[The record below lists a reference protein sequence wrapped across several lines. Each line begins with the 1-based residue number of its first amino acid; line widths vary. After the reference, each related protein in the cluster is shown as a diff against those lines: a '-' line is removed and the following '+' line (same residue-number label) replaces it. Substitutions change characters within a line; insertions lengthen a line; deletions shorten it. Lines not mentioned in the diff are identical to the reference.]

1 MLQASGLSGASSA
14 ARASRATRNWRATSG
29 YIRDCGPTHA
39 QCAAS
44 ASGVRTIWRNTY
56 ERTKWGFLPWSPS
69 CCRPSCTRAS
79 RGILSNC
86 RLTVQNVICF
96 KMNETCLRPS
106 GVPRAACC
114 KLWHLLCKR
123 KPWPNVSYL
132 HVQSYTYVIL
142 YF

>member
-1 MLQASGLSGASSA
+1 MLQASGLSAASSA

-56 ERTKWGFLPWSPS
+56 ERTKWGFLPWSLS

-79 RGILSNC
+79 RGVLSNC
-86 RLTVQNVICF
+86 AECDLF
-96 KMNETCLRPS
+96 
-106 GVPRAACC
+106 
-114 KLWHLLCKR
+114 
-123 KPWPNVSYL
+123 
-132 HVQSYTYVIL
+132 
-142 YF
+142 